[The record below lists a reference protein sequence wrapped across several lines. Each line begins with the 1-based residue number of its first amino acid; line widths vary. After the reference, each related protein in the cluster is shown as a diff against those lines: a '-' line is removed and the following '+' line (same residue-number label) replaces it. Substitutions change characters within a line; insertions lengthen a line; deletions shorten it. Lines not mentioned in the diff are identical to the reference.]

1 MVSSNDPPH
10 DLLGFSICSRSGI
23 RARISP
29 KSAVLAKLKTLQY
42 LQNSQSREKQ
52 WLFFKK
58 VKISANSC
66 DEQKLTI
73 PENEKLS
80 FVKHSFTTELSR
92 PDTTFS
98 TKIVT
103 APDLWAL
110 TFHFFE
116 ILIFK
121 TFSSNLRLQ
130 EILRKRSFWLHL
142 PSFWLDLVTEIH
154 WYLARSEKCFL
165 KIMFSR
171 LESVCVTQL
180 HWLK

>member
-1 MVSSNDPPH
+1 MTPPPRSVRIFDLLQIRNPSSNFSKIGCFGEIENPP
-10 DLLGFSICSRSGI
+10 
-23 RARISP
+23 
-29 KSAVLAKLKTLQY
+29 VLAKLSEPRKTVA
-42 LQNSQSREKQ
+42 
-52 WLFFKK
+52 FFKK

-103 APDLWAL
+103 VPDLWAL

>member
-1 MVSSNDPPH
+1 M
-10 DLLGFSICSRSGI
+10 
-23 RARISP
+23 
-29 KSAVLAKLKTLQY
+29 
-42 LQNSQSREKQ
+42 
-52 WLFFKK
+52 
-58 VKISANSC
+58 KISANSC

-171 LESVCVTQL
+171 LECNTASLTKIATFVDVWALTFQCLWTFLCFSFWGASVSCTR
-180 HWLK
+180 KSISRCS